1 MKKLI
6 IITLLTLIGC
16 QATVRPPTRVDG
28 GRYSLLDVRLG
39 MTESQI
45 IEMYGDPTAT
55 AGPGTSVLR
64 AMNVSGN
71 KKLFCYSDNTISQNR
86 PHINGFRFENGEL
99 VEFFQVLGDASKCN
113 TSTAID

>member
-1 MKKLI
+1 MKKLII

-45 IEMYGDPTAT
+45 IEMFGDIPFRSAT
-55 AGPGTSVLR
+55 GIDSRVVR
-64 AMNVSGN
+64 VSGN
-71 KKLFCYSDNTISQNR
+71 KKLFCYSSGR
-86 PHINGFRFENGEL
+86 PGHTTAFRFENGEL
-99 VEFFQVLGDASKCN
+99 VEFFQLTYQRRMCDSP
-113 TSTAID
+113 TAID

>member
-1 MKKLI
+1 MKKLII

-16 QATVRPPTRVDG
+16 SATPTRVVGG
-28 GRYSLLDVRLG
+28 GRYSLFDVRLG

-45 IEMYGDPTAT
+45 IDMFGDPTDSNLMT
-55 AGPGTSVLR
+55 PRTMR
-64 AMNVSGN
+64 VSGN
-71 KKLFCYSDNTISQNR
+71 KKLFCYLILVGQGEPTMDV
-86 PHINGFRFENGEL
+86 FRFENGEL